1 MCKKADAK
9 ERADMGWGKTK
20 TKEMEYRRE
29 LSIRSKLAER
39 YYWEKTG
46 YIPMGAQY
54 DEALGDMNYTGKQRT
69 TVDNLLAKA
78 EREEDPERKAYYLRR
93 AKEVQ
98 AELDAEKEEKDNA
111 VQIAKTIEEKIR
123 KERIRVQNIEKKE
136 ERDYYT
142 YGYADETYDELQRI
156 REERMK
162 ILWKPQMDNEED
174 NNDSEEELDSKSEF
188 DESDDDFE
196 Y

>member
-54 DEALGDMNYTGKQRT
+54 DEALGDMNYTGRQRT

-78 EREEDPERKAYYLRR
+78 EKEEDPERKAYYLRR

-98 AELDAEKEEKDNA
+98 AELDAEKEEKDSA
-111 VQIAKTIEEKIR
+111 IQVAKTIEEKIR

-142 YGYADETYDELQRI
+142 YGYADETYEELQRI

-162 ILWKPQMDNEED
+162 LLWRPQLED
-174 NNDSEEELDSKSEF
+174 EDNDSEEDSKENDSIKE
-188 DESDDDFE
+188 DSNDDFE

>member
-1 MCKKADAK
+1 
-9 ERADMGWGKTK
+9 
-20 TKEMEYRRE
+20 
-29 LSIRSKLAER
+29 
-39 YYWEKTG
+39 
-46 YIPMGAQY
+46 
-54 DEALGDMNYTGKQRT
+54 MNYTGRQRT

-78 EREEDPERKAYYLRR
+78 EKEEDPERKAYYLRR

-98 AELDAEKEEKDNA
+98 AELDAEKEEKDSA
-111 VQIAKTIEEKIR
+111 IQVAKTIEEKIR

-142 YGYADETYDELQRI
+142 YGYADETYEELQRI

-162 ILWKPQMDNEED
+162 LLWRPQLED
-174 NNDSEEELDSKSEF
+174 EDNDSEEDSKENDSIKE
-188 DESDDDFE
+188 DSDDDFE

>member
-54 DEALGDMNYTGKQRT
+54 DEALGDMNYTGRQRT

-78 EREEDPERKAYYLRR
+78 EKEEDPERKAYYLRR

-98 AELDAEKEEKDNA
+98 AELDAEKEEKDSA
-111 VQIAKTIEEKIR
+111 IQVAKTIEEKIR

-142 YGYADETYDELQRI
+142 YGYADETYEELQRI

-162 ILWKPQMDNEED
+162 LLWRPQLED
-174 NNDSEEELDSKSEF
+174 EDNDSEEDSKDNDSIKEDF
-188 DESDDDFE
+188 DDDFE

>member
-54 DEALGDMNYTGKQRT
+54 DEALGDMNYTGRQRT

-78 EREEDPERKAYYLRR
+78 EKEEDPERKAYYLRR

-98 AELDAEKEEKDNA
+98 AELDAEKEEKDSA
-111 VQIAKTIEEKIR
+111 IQVAKTIEEKIR

-142 YGYADETYDELQRI
+142 YGYADETYEELQRI

-162 ILWKPQMDNEED
+162 LLWRPQLED
-174 NNDSEEELDSKSEF
+174 EDNDSEEDSKENDSIKE
-188 DESDDDFE
+188 DSDDDFE